1 MELKKDDTVI
11 VIAGKDR
18 GQKGKIRQCMPK
30 SNRVVVEG
38 VNIIKRHTKPRG
50 QARQAGII
58 ERETSLDASNVMLLC
73 PKCDRPTRISSR
85 TLKDGSRVRECRRCH
100 EVMD

>member
-1 MELKKDDTVI
+1 MKLRKDDTVI

-30 SNRVVVEG
+30 DDRVVVEG

-58 ERETSLDASNVMLLC
+58 EREASLDASNVMLMC
-73 PKCDRPTRISSR
+73 PKCNRPTQVGSR
-85 TLKDGSRVRECRRCH
+85 TLEDGSRIRECHLCH
-100 EVMD
+100 EVID